1 MSLKDAIKKFTDSV
15 SDLTNLEVT
24 TYSGKLEQVIDAGT
38 GQLKWDSFKPNNSK
52 LTLVAATLIR
62 PNMNTVNFRAEALEQ
77 GDLKALMELHQA
89 AVESAHNGRLA
100 LVKMFAGLIPGAGLG
115 NFGGAGGTG

>member
-1 MSLKDAIKKFTDSV
+1 MSIKDAIKKFADSV

-24 TYSGKLEQVIDAGT
+24 TYSGKLEQAIDAST
-38 GQLKWDSFKPNNSK
+38 GQLRWDSFKPNNGK
-52 LTLVAATLIR
+52 LSLVAATLIR

-77 GDLKALMELHQA
+77 GDIKALMELHQA

-100 LVKMFAGLIPGAGLG
+100 LVKMFSGLLPGGG
-115 NFGGAGGTG
+115 PGGAGGAG

>member
-24 TYSGKLEQVIDAGT
+24 TYSGKLEQAIDAST
-38 GQLKWDSFKPNNSK
+38 GQLKWDSFKPNNGK
-52 LTLVAATLIR
+52 LVLVAATLIR

-100 LVKMFAGLIPGAGLG
+100 LVKMFAGLVPGAGLG
-115 NFGGAGGTG
+115 GAGGAGGAG